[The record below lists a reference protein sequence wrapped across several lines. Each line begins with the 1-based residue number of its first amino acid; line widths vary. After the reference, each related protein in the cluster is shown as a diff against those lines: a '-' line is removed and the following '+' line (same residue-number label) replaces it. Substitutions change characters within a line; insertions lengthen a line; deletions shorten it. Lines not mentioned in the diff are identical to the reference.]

1 MMFELTMAELK
12 TAFRI
17 FDEDGEGFI
26 RDGFIIFSPTKI
38 WTEFNLFTLP
48 LPFFLDFKKRPK
60 MFLSASCMD
69 SVQTFAEENIT

>member
-26 RDGFIIFSPTKI
+26 REGFIIFSPTKV

-60 MFLSASCMD
+60 ILEFSF
-69 SVQTFAEENIT
+69 FAVF

>member
-1 MMFELTMAELK
+1 MFELTMAELK

-26 RDGFIIFSPTKI
+26 REGFIIFSPTKV

-48 LPFFLDFKKRPK
+48 LPFFWTSKNAPK
-60 MFLSASCMD
+60 SYLSAP
-69 SVQTFAEENIT
+69 VWTQFKVWPWKI

>member
-26 RDGFIIFSPTKI
+26 RVERFRVRKVLDYHDINII
-38 WTEFNLFTLP
+38 N
-48 LPFFLDFKKRPK
+48 
-60 MFLSASCMD
+60 
-69 SVQTFAEENIT
+69 NIIRS

>member
-26 RDGFIIFSPTKI
+26 REGFIIFSPAKV
-38 WTEFNLFTLP
+38 WTDFNLLTLP
-48 LPFFLDFKKRPK
+48 LPFFKLQKTPKKVSYLPPVRTQFKVWPWK
-60 MFLSASCMD
+60 
-69 SVQTFAEENIT
+69 I

>member
-26 RDGFIIFSPTKI
+26 REGFIIFSPAKV
-38 WTEFNLFTLP
+38 WTDFNLLTLP
-48 LPFFLDFKKRPK
+48 LPFF
-60 MFLSASCMD
+60 
-69 SVQTFAEENIT
+69 